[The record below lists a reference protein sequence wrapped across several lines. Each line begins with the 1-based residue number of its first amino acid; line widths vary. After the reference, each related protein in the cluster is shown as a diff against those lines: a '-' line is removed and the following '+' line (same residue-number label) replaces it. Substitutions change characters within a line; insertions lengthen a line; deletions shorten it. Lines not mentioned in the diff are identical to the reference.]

1 MLDPEF
7 QELTEPRSTED
18 GGDTY
23 FPDAVQG
30 SVPHDAGVSTHSGG
44 PVGRSVD
51 PGHTPVIGENDPQA
65 DGFVRNRIRFH
76 IACEECGGTGRFS
89 IDGGNNPYARIY
101 ECEACEGAGMR
112 EAQDE
117 ELEA

>member
-1 MLDPEF
+1 MNAF
-7 QELTEPRSTED
+7 SR
-18 GGDTY
+18 
-23 FPDAVQG
+23 QG
-30 SVPHDAGVSTHSGG
+30 LVLRYGVSSHSGG
-44 PVGRSVD
+44 PVIEILPNGNL
-51 PGHTPVIGENDPQA
+51 PVTLEEHPAPKQPDSYA
-65 DGFVRNRIRFH
+65 RNRIRFH
-76 IACEECGGTGRFS
+76 IACEECSGTGRYS